1 MGILDGSFKI
11 GRLFGIDIR
20 VSVLLLIFLGYRLAG
35 AQAGADFQFQL
46 LYSVMLFSIILV
58 HEFGHCFGAR
68 SVGGDANVIL
78 MWPLGGLA
86 FCEAPMR
93 PWPQFVTV
101 ACGPLVNVIFCLL
114 SGAVMTWFHGDLSWF
129 HWHPERSVYRLGG
142 PDWLWYVAIFY
153 MVNYWLLAFNL
164 LPVFPM
170 DGGQLLWTML
180 WPLMGLRSSLM
191 LACQIGMAGALV
203 FGVLG
208 LQSHDMILVAI
219 AFMGAFTCWQR
230 YQAARYGAFRED
242 PIKIIRPRRRPSDAG
257 SDGWF
262 GSGKPTGDQPL
273 SNNPTPHNPNPGGWE
288 AKQGETAKLEAEVD
302 RILAKVH
309 KDGVNSLNYAE
320 RATLE
325 RASRMRRER
334 DEARP

>member
-11 GRLFGIDIR
+11 GRLFGIEIR
-20 VSVLLLIFLGYRLAG
+20 VSVLLLIFLGFRLS
-35 AQAGADFQFQL
+35 QAGPGGDFQFAL
-46 LYSVMLFSIILV
+46 LYSVMLFGIILL

-78 MWPLGGLA
+78 MWPFGGLA
-86 FCEAPMR
+86 FCDAPMR

-101 ACGPLVNVIFCLL
+101 ACGPLVNVVFCLL
-114 SGAVMTWFHGDLSWF
+114 SGALITYFRGSLDWFQFDPTDPIRRLS
-129 HWHPERSVYRLGG
+129 G
-142 PDWLWYVAIFY
+142 PDWMVYVALFY
-153 MVNYWLLAFNL
+153 RVNYWLLAFNM

-180 WPLMGLRSSLM
+180 WPLMGMRSSLM
-191 LACQIGMAGALV
+191 LACQIGIAGALV

-208 LQSHDMILVAI
+208 MQWGEWMLVAI
-219 AFMGAFTCWQR
+219 AVMGAMSCWNR
-230 YQAARYGAFRED
+230 YQAARYGAIRED
-242 PIKIIRPRRRPSDAG
+242 PIKIIRPRRRPSDTG

-262 GSGKPTGDQPL
+262 GSGKPAGDQPL
-273 SNNPTPHNPNPGGWE
+273 SNNPTPHNPNPGAWE

-325 RASRMRRER
+325 RASRLRRER